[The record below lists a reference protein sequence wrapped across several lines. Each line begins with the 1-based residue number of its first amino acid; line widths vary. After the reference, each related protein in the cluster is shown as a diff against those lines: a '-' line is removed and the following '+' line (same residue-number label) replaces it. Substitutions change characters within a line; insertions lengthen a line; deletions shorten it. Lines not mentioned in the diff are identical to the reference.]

1 MRTVAAALP
10 KGAVPIAIAATMTA
24 CSLTQIDA
32 IAPLPSGGDATV
44 EAAGAGSDGGAA
56 CAPLDPAPDGG
67 LALSTFVLTGVAV
80 YDENADR
87 LITLTNNST
96 YQAGAAWYPTTM
108 PPLSR
113 YDLTWSFRVAPGNT
127 DGEGITFAVLSSD
140 GAPTVG
146 DDGDGLGLRNIRESG
161 GDGGIPSGYAVEI
174 VMYDNTTVPTNL
186 GPITLKLAT
195 MPGFTPIAEALV
207 PAVLNDGNA
216 HAVDVSWRAPSYLSA
231 TLHEP
236 DGGLVNV
243 GATNPAFTAS
253 PAYFGFTGSTGGV
266 SDSHN
271 EIAGITVTDA
281 SCP

>member
-1 MRTVAAALP
+1 MRTVAGALP
-10 KGAVPIAIAATMTA
+10 KGALPTAIAVAIAA

-32 IAPLPSGGDATV
+32 IAPLTS
-44 EAAGAGSDGGAA
+44 A
-56 CAPLDPAPDGG
+56 CAPWDAAPSGA
-67 LALSTFVLTGVAV
+67 LALSTFLLAGLAR
-80 YDENADR
+80 YDENADG

-96 YQAGAAWYPTTM
+96 YQAGAAWSPTTM

-113 YDLTWSFRVAPGNT
+113 YDLTWSFRVAPGDT

-146 DDGDGLGLRNIRESG
+146 DDGDGLGLGNIRESG
-161 GDGGIPSGYAVEI
+161 GDGGIPSGYAVEV
-174 VMYDNTTVPTNL
+174 VMYDNTTNPTNL

-195 MPGFTPIAEALV
+195 MPGFTTIAEALV
-207 PAVLNDGNA
+207 PAVLNDGNV
-216 HAVDVSWRAPSYLSA
+216 HAVDVSWRAPNYLSA

-236 DGGLVNV
+236 DGGVVNV
-243 GATNPAFTAS
+243 GASNPGFSAS
-253 PAYFGFTGSTGGV
+253 PAYFGFTGSTGGI

-281 SCP
+281 CE